1 MKKLTALF
9 TVLVV
14 LLSCFALAD
23 ASQTGEDFYYLDT
36 ANVLSYEAE
45 AEIYYNNVNLCKA
58 TGAQI
63 VVAAIDTTGAKTTED
78 YAYQMFNQ
86 WGIGDKKKDNGILVL
101 MTIRDDDYYVTL
113 GTGTERIIDAGTLK
127 LLLNDVLEPDF
138 AAKRYSEGAVK
149 LFRELFEIVRDFYGV
164 NLAYMDEN
172 ALFVAGYL
180 GTGAAIPGGMT
191 FDILNQASQNEGI
204 GALINERLDEL
215 NQISEKLSETEWD
228 VNVYVNEKPKE
239 DSNVGLYVG
248 IIIVAVI
255 VLLVIRS
262 NRKER
267 GGYVPTT
274 TTTVITPTP
283 APRRRFVFFSA
294 PRVTSRPRAARAP
307 RAPRVTS
314 YSRPSVSRSSSS
326 SFSSGR
332 SSFSSSRSSSSHS
345 SSFGGGHG
353 GGGSSR
359 GGGAGRGR

>member
-1 MKKLTALF
+1 MKRLTALF

-113 GTGTERIIDAGTLK
+113 GTGAERIIDAGTLK

-172 ALFVAGYL
+172 ALYVSGDL
-180 GTGAAIPGGMT
+180 GTGAPIPGGRDAGWLDTQTEKKGGSGMW
-191 FDILNQASQNEGI
+191 ILI
-204 GALINERLDEL
+204 
-215 NQISEKLSETEWD
+215 
-228 VNVYVNEKPKE
+228 
-239 DSNVGLYVG
+239 
-248 IIIVAVI
+248 IIIVI
-255 VLLVIRS
+255 VVLIIRS
-262 NRKER
+262 NRKKR

-332 SSFSSSRSSSSHS
+332 SSSHS

>member
-9 TVLVV
+9 IVLVV

-78 YAYQMFNQ
+78 YAYRMFNQ

-113 GTGTERIIDAGTLK
+113 GTGAERIIDAGTLK

-180 GTGAAIPGGMT
+180 GTGAAIPGGREAGWEKTNTEQKGGSGMW
-191 FDILNQASQNEGI
+191 ILI
-204 GALINERLDEL
+204 
-215 NQISEKLSETEWD
+215 
-228 VNVYVNEKPKE
+228 
-239 DSNVGLYVG
+239 
-248 IIIVAVI
+248 IIIVI
-255 VLLVIRS
+255 VVLIIRS
-262 NRKER
+262 NRKKR

-274 TTTVITPTP
+274 TTTVITPAP